1 MHLVGTGNPNPVGR
15 LAHQLDIGVS
25 ADRLELR
32 TPAPGVLAGFGATH
46 ADFGPALASRDQTGQ
61 APNPRLS

>member
-1 MHLVGTGNPNPVGR
+1 MHLVVTGDPNPIGR
-15 LAHQLDIGVS
+15 LAHQLDIGVR
-25 ADRLELR
+25 ADRLEPR

-46 ADFGPALASRDQTGQ
+46 ADLGAALASRDPTGQ